1 MWCVDNASTH
11 IDLSSHLTSPA
22 SHTVPVEVV
31 VTITACA
38 FNDDLCAGGGG
49 VSDFR

>member
-1 MWCVDNASTH
+1 MVSMQL
-11 IDLSSHLTSPA
+11 LSISLVTWRRPPA
-22 SHTVPVEVV
+22 ANNPVPVEVV
-31 VTITACA
+31 VTITACV